1 MLSYSKPIMV
11 LDLLPSQWKNPTEMK
26 QGLTEK
32 QESLKEMY
40 PIHEPQNT
48 ETVELAQTDLD
59 PFNDIIKTE
68 ILKN

>member
-1 MLSYSKPIMV
+1 MV
-11 LDLLPSQWKNPTEMK
+11 LDLLLSQWRNLTEMK
-26 QGLTEK
+26 QGQPEK
-32 QESLKEMY
+32 QESLKEMH
-40 PIHEPQNT
+40 PIQEPQNT